1 MDVVFAG
8 HPVHGFSCYSNSTFH
23 TFHINLIFATLGK
36 PLGNRLVFWNDLN
49 LKILFVHFVVNA
61 GYSNLNICMIIA
73 VTGTV
78 GAKRF
83 KIICAKF
90 Y

>member
-1 MDVVFAG
+1 LRDTLYMNLLLFKLNISHLSYKFDFR
-8 HPVHGFSCYSNSTFH
+8 YSR
-23 TFHINLIFATLGK
+23 K

-78 GAKRF
+78 GTKRF